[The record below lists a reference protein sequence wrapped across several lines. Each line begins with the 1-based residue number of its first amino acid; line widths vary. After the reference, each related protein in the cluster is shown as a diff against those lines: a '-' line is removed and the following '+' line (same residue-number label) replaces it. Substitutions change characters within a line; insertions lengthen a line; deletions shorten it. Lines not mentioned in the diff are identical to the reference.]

1 MNIPT
6 EKVDKY
12 KDYAIITVC
21 PDDFRALIDSIDGEG
36 DPKFKDVIATV
47 DGLTDEE
54 WKHMAMAMAD
64 ELYNGDAYN
73 DLTPL
78 RHKPRY
84 KATRR
89 RVSNQSH
96 QDDTMF
102 MLAALTAL
110 LAAIAI
116 VA

>member
-1 MNIPT
+1 MIVQT
-6 EKVDKY
+6 S
-12 KDYAIITVC
+12 A
-21 PDDFRALIDSIDGEG
+21 
-36 DPKFKDVIATV
+36 
-47 DGLTDEE
+47 GLTNTTTGEII
-54 WKHMAMAMAD
+54 
-64 ELYNGDAYN
+64 